1 MTRRRTAGLG
11 GSPLGSPLGSLL
23 GSLPGRRFEARG
35 RSRRLLRGLLPGTAA
50 GLVIGFLLSLAWV
63 VGTGGVESRDP
74 EIVLVAIPAG
84 TAERIAR
91 GETTSPIPA
100 NVSLRP
106 GDTLVVRNDDV
117 VGHAFGGYA
126 IAPGTILSLPVG
138 SADRGRFV
146 CSFHPSGT
154 LALDVV
160 EPPSPGGIVL
170 TGLLV
175 GLPLGLLLGGL
186 SILVGALEPGPGGNR
201 RGVLGVLG

>member
-1 MTRRRTAGLG
+1 MVGLAGWLRDRRAM
-11 GSPLGSPLGSLL
+11 
-23 GSLPGRRFEARG
+23 GRVL
-35 RSRRLLRGLLPGTAA
+35 RSLLPGTAA
-50 GLVIGFLLSLAWV
+50 GLVVGVLLSVAWA
-63 VGTGGVESRDP
+63 VGTGGFDRRDP
-74 EIVLVAIPAG
+74 EVVLVAIPAG

-100 NVSLRP
+100 NLRLQS

-160 EPPSPGGIVL
+160 EPPSPGGIVV

-186 SILVGALEPGPGGNR
+186 SVLVGRLEPGPDRDGQS
-201 RGVLGVLG
+201 VLGVLG

>member
-1 MTRRRTAGLG
+1 MNEGHPLIGGRPMVGLAGWLRDRRAM
-11 GSPLGSPLGSLL
+11 
-23 GSLPGRRFEARG
+23 GRVL
-35 RSRRLLRGLLPGTAA
+35 RSLLPGTAA
-50 GLVIGFLLSLAWV
+50 GLVVGVLLSVAWV
-63 VGTGGVESRDP
+63 VGTGGAEGRDP
-74 EIVLVAIPAG
+74 EVVLVAIPAG

-106 GDTLVVRNDDV
+106 GDTLVVRNDDA
-117 VGHAFGGYA
+117 VGHAFGGYV

-160 EPPSPGGIVL
+160 EPPSLGGIVL

-186 SILVGALEPGPGGNR
+186 SVLVGRLEPGLDRDR
-201 RGVLGVLG
+201 RSVLGVLG